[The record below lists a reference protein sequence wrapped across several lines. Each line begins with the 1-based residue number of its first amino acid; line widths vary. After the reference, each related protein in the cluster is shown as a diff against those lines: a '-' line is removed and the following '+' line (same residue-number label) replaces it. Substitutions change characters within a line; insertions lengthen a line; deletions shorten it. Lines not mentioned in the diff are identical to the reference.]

1 MKSAKP
7 CSVSIKRIDTK
18 NMSGNQ
24 PTSSSSPVCQQCQ
37 EPKELK
43 YICPTASGK
52 KEFCSEPCLTA
63 YRKAQKNAGASN
75 GSSPSGPASAATKK
89 TSEKETKS
97 VDSPTSAEA
106 ISKNSKIVKKSAP
119 LKQLSNPSPKQD
131 ASPATPTIN
140 NNNNSF
146 EDAISSPG
154 KKGSTPVEDLIP
166 FSWKEYLK
174 ESKAVAAPPSFFKQA
189 LVPPSNE
196 FVVGSKLE
204 ALDPRSQMACI
215 ATVCGNLGPRT
226 RLRLD
231 GSDTKNDFW
240 KMVDDGELH
249 EIGYCERTGSML
261 QPPMGFTLNATSW
274 PKFLAKTLKDAVYC
288 PARCFRKPPSTP
300 KTNKFQVGMKLEAVD
315 RKNPHLICCA
325 TVGEVKEELI
335 HVCFDGWKGAFDYWC
350 RYDCR
355 DIFPAGWSAV
365 SGHPLQPPGQKYYPG
380 KARIMGEPASPNSGT
395 LGSPRIPPVSPK
407 LVPPHPPS
415 ATPPPPLQSPR
426 ASRPVSP
433 EKRPPASPSPSIP
446 LPDIPAPAPVP
457 DSSGINTP
465 SRPLGGPLI
474 VTIWLSHPKKG
485 RCGPFLDPVKV
496 ERLPQQFGP
505 APIHRVLRESV
516 QNLVDSAL
524 DQKQMFGLLRQGDG
538 KVIITA
544 SFEDKMQTVR
554 LPLIEKEPAL
564 WDFIEILFEELRC
577 ESFFHKERPRVKE
590 TVTPLKIS
598 LEMKQ
603 RKRRA
608 SSSNSST
615 SSDRRSLS
623 PGQPTIKN
631 ARIVTEPKQD
641 NFNTPKYNEVKK
653 CENGHILQSGVLWDP
668 NMGSEWE
675 CNGCDGGPYQG
686 ENLPNRFRCQQCDY
700 DLCETCHKNNGLTK
714 VPPAGRGRPLG
725 SRNKNLPKQEKS
737 AKHSSTN
744 KKSLS
749 VSPSRSGPP
758 PIHNQAQLQQQQQQ
772 ILQQQQQHFK
782 QSKPK
787 ERVPIY
793 HNAHKI
799 FQAQQAARQIAR
811 DPSTSPN
818 LTTIGLPSPS
828 STDPKTT
835 ILNPFSK
842 GVMTVNQATQGK
854 QLGAQNQP
862 PPPAVVTRHPNPIY
876 TSTPHQTVT
885 HQSNVPLLTSQYM
898 QIPQNN
904 HQEAPS
910 NYQQAPSNHPQ
921 QTLQAPSNHPQQTL
935 QAPSNHQQQTLQ
947 APSNHP
953 QQTLQDP
960 SSHHPMH
967 PLPKQI
973 PQQIPPVPPQPKK
986 EISAM
991 AEDWTVEETMESVCL
1006 MDPNLAPHV
1015 EMFRTHEIDGQA
1027 LLLLTNEMMMKHL
1040 GMKLGPALK
1049 ICNIIEKLK
1058 GRKHQPIG

>member
-1 MKSAKP
+1 MKF
-7 CSVSIKRIDTK
+7 CRVLLKRVDAES
-18 NMSGNQ
+18 MSGNQ

-63 YRKAQKNAGASN
+63 YRKAQKSASATPSN
-75 GSSPSGPASAATKK
+75 GSSPSAPVAAKK
-89 TSEKETKS
+89 TSEKETKPPADNLS
-97 VDSPTSAEA
+97 SGEAA
-106 ISKNSKIVKKSAP
+106 ISASSKNNQKITVKKTP
-119 LKQLSNPSPKQD
+119 IQKQSPHPSPKIES
-131 ASPATPTIN
+131 SPAPSSNN

-146 EDAISSPG
+146 DDVSTSPG
-154 KKGSTPVEDLIP
+154 KKGATGEDLIP

-174 ESKAVAAPPSFFKQA
+174 ETKSVAAPPSYFKQA

-196 FVVGSKLE
+196 FAGGAKLE

-215 ATVCGNLGPRT
+215 ATVCGKLGPRV

-249 EIGYCERTGSML
+249 EIGYCEKTGSML

-274 PKFLAKTLKDAVYC
+274 PKFLAKTLKDASYC
-288 PARCFRKPPSTP
+288 PSRCFRKPPSTP
-300 KTNKFQVGMKLEAVD
+300 KSNKFQIGMKLEAVD

-325 TVGEVKEELI
+325 TVGAVNEDQI

-355 DIFPAGWSAV
+355 DIFPAGWCAV

-380 KARIMGEPASPNSGT
+380 KARITGEPASPNSGT
-395 LGSPRIPPVSPK
+395 AGLPRVPPISPRPGGNN
-407 LVPPHPPS
+407 PPS
-415 ATPPPPLQSPR
+415 ATPPPPQSPR
-426 ASRPVSP
+426 ASRPASP
-433 EKRPPASPSPSIP
+433 EKRPAAPSSPSRP
-446 LPDIPAPAPVP
+446 LPDIPPPVP

-465 SRPLGGPLI
+465 SRQAGAPVV
-474 VTIWLSHPKKG
+474 VTIWLSQPKKG

-516 QNLVDSAL
+516 QNLVDAAL
-524 DQKQMFGLLRQGDG
+524 DQKQMFGLLRQGEG

-544 SFEDKMQTVR
+544 SFEDKMQSVR

-577 ESFFHKERPRVKE
+577 ESFFHKERPRLKE

-598 LEMKQ
+598 LDMKQ

-615 SSDRRSLS
+615 SSDRRSPS
-623 PGQPTIKN
+623 PGQPQAKN
-631 ARIVTEPKQD
+631 SRLDNQD
-641 NFNTPKYNEVKK
+641 KYN
-653 CENGHILQSGVLWDP
+653 
-668 NMGSEWE
+668 
-675 CNGCDGGPYQG
+675 
-686 ENLPNRFRCQQCDY
+686 
-700 DLCETCHKNNGLTK
+700 GLNK
-714 VPPAGRGRPLG
+714 LPPANRGRNLAPG
-725 SRNKNLPKQEKS
+725 NKNPAKQEKS
-737 AKHSSTN
+737 SKHSN
-744 KKSLS
+744 RKSAT

-782 QSKPK
+782 RAK

-799 FQAQQAARQIAR
+799 FQAQQAARQTAR
-811 DPSTSPN
+811 DPSTSPQPTPN
-818 LTTIGLPSPS
+818 PSPKPPT
-828 STDPKTT
+828 STPYPTPDG
-835 ILNPFSK
+835 I
-842 GVMTVNQATQGK
+842 MTVNQPTQGK
-854 QLGAQNQP
+854 QLGQQLNP

-876 TSTPHQTVT
+876 TSTPQQTVPHPST
-885 HQSNVPLLTSQYM
+885 IPPFTSQYM
-898 QIPQNN
+898 QIQHPQIPNN
-904 HQEAPS
+904 YTQSQENPS
-910 NYQQAPSNHPQ
+910 NYQPPAQNHPHAPLNQPQPPPNHPQ
-921 QTLQAPSNHPQQTL
+921 TPLNQPQAPVNHPQPPPNHPPP
-935 QAPSNHQQQTLQ
+935 PSNPPPNRPP
-947 APSNHP
+947 PSLVN
-953 QQTLQDP
+953 
-960 SSHHPMH
+960 HHPMH
-967 PLPKQI
+967 PLSKAPILQVPTPKQ
-973 PQQIPPVPPQPKK
+973 PTPPPPKK
-986 EISAM
+986 EIPHC
-991 AEDWTVEETMESVCL
+991 AEEWTVEDTITSVCIL
-1006 MDPNLAPHV
+1006 DPGLAPHV
-1015 EMFRTHEIDGQA
+1015 DMFRNHEIDGQA
-1027 LLLLTNEMMMKHL
+1027 LLLLTSEMMMKHL

>member
-1 MKSAKP
+1 MSA
-7 CSVSIKRIDTK
+7 
-18 NMSGNQ
+18 NQ

-63 YRKAQKNAGASN
+63 YRKAQKTAGASN
-75 GSSPSGPASAATKK
+75 GAPPTPPSAVTTK
-89 TSEKETKS
+89 TSEKDTKS
-97 VDSPTSAEA
+97 VESPSNAEA
-106 ISKNSKIVKKSAP
+106 ISKNTKIVKKSVP
-119 LKQLSNPSPKQD
+119 QKQLPHPSPKQD
-131 ASPATPTIN
+131 ANPATATIN

-146 EDAISSPG
+146 DDPISSPG
-154 KKGSTPVEDLIP
+154 KKGGTPVMDLIP
-166 FSWKEYLK
+166 FSWKDYLRETK
-174 ESKAVAAPPSFFKQA
+174 SVVAPPTFFKQA
-189 LVPPSNE
+189 QEPPSND

-249 EIGYCERTGSML
+249 EIGYCEKTGSML

-288 PARCFRKPPSTP
+288 PSRCFRKPPSTP
-300 KTNKFQVGMKLEAVD
+300 KSNKFQVGMKLEAVD

-325 TVGEVKEELI
+325 TVGAVNEDQI

-355 DIFPAGWSAV
+355 DIFPAGWCAF

-380 KARIMGEPASPNSGT
+380 KARITGEPASPNSGT
-395 LGSPRIPPVSPK
+395 GGSPRIPPVSPK
-407 LVPPHPPS
+407 PVTPHPPSVTPLHVMPLPPS
-415 ATPPPPLQSPR
+415 ATPPPPSQSPL
-426 ASRPVSP
+426 ASRPASP
-433 EKRPPASPSPSIP
+433 EKRPAAPPSPSRP
-446 LPDIPAPAPVP
+446 LPDIPAPVP

-465 SRPLGGPLI
+465 SRSLGGPVV
-474 VTIWLSHPKKG
+474 VTVWLSHPKKG

-516 QNLVDSAL
+516 QNLVDAAL
-524 DQKQMFGLLRQGDG
+524 DQKQMFGLLRQGEG

-544 SFEDKMQTVR
+544 SFEDKMQSVR

-577 ESFFHKERPRVKE
+577 ESFFHKERPRIKE

-598 LEMKQ
+598 LDMKQ

-623 PGQPTIKN
+623 PVQPSAKN
-631 ARIVTEPKQD
+631 ARLENEPKQD
-641 NFNTPKYNEVKK
+641 NLNTPTY
-653 CENGHILQSGVLWDP
+653 
-668 NMGSEWE
+668 
-675 CNGCDGGPYQG
+675 
-686 ENLPNRFRCQQCDY
+686 
-700 DLCETCHKNNGLTK
+700 NGLNK
-714 VPPAGRGRPLG
+714 LPPAGRGRPLG

-737 AKHSSTN
+737 SKNPSTN
-744 KKSLS
+744 KKSAT

-782 QSKPK
+782 HKAK

-818 LTTIGLPSPS
+818 LTQPTSPIPTTTVPTSPTTTVPSKTIIS
-828 STDPKTT
+828 
-835 ILNPFSK
+835 NPFSK

-854 QLGAQNQP
+854 QLVQQNHP
-862 PPPAVVTRHPNPIY
+862 PPPAIVTRHPNPIY
-876 TSTPHQTVT
+876 TSTPQQTLT
-885 HQSNVPLLTSQYM
+885 HQSNVANVPLLASQYM
-898 QIPQNN
+898 QVPQNN
-904 HQEAPS
+904 YQEAPS
-910 NYQQAPSNHPQ
+910 NYQQAP
-921 QTLQAPSNHPQQTL
+921 L
-935 QAPSNHQQQTLQ
+935 
-947 APSNHP
+947 NHP

-960 SSHHPMH
+960 PNHHPMH
-967 PLPKQI
+967 PLSKQI
-973 PQQIPPVPPQPKK
+973 LQPVPVPPQAKK
-986 EISAM
+986 EISPM
-991 AEDWTVEETMESVCL
+991 AEDWNVEETIDSVCL
-1006 MDPNLAPHV
+1006 LDPNLAPHV

-1049 ICNIIEKLK
+1049 ICNIIEKLR